1 MSNVIR
7 GWFEGLYFLQP
18 VYFAFGYPLLIV
30 FIGIILF
37 LWLKLFF
44 RPKKS
49 EHSRYLL
56 IGNDAV
62 WLAVFTIACLSVI
75 ALAGPRIGDGYTL
88 NRGGSVDVAFLVDTS
103 FSLVADDLRP
113 TRQEVIK
120 SLLLDLVAKDIF
132 IGNDRT
138 VLFTFGSNSNWR
150 MPLSEDLR
158 LFSAM
163 VADINHPT
171 IYEEEFQTSTDFS
184 AVLEHIPKCFDR
196 QDGFVNERR
205 REFNL
210 KQYNNNRIAILLS
223 DGNDEGGGD
232 LLSSTRELRRRGIKV
247 YTIGVGTE
255 IGKRIVV
262 KARNIN
268 DSSKVD
274 TINIKTTLK
283 MKDLEAIANATGG
296 EAFILNS
303 EEKIPSLKAFI
314 KDVINKNRSSL
325 PRLAYS
331 DGGRDVWWEVLAI
344 PSVLLALL
352 IIMRAHQ

>member
-1 MSNVIR
+1 M
-7 GWFEGLYFLQP
+7 
-18 VYFAFGYPLLIV
+18 
-30 FIGIILF
+30 
-37 LWLKLFF
+37 
-44 RPKKS
+44 
-49 EHSRYLL
+49 
-56 IGNDAV
+56 
-62 WLAVFTIACLSVI
+62 
-75 ALAGPRIGDGYTL
+75 
-88 NRGGSVDVAFLVDTS
+88 
-103 FSLVADDLRP
+103 
-113 TRQEVIK
+113 
-120 SLLLDLVAKDIF
+120 
-132 IGNDRT
+132 
-138 VLFTFGSNSNWR
+138 
-150 MPLSEDLR
+150 
-158 LFSAM
+158 
-163 VADINHPT
+163 
-171 IYEEEFQTSTDFS
+171 
-184 AVLEHIPKCFDR
+184 
-196 QDGFVNERR
+196 
-205 REFNL
+205 
-210 KQYNNNRIAILLS
+210 S